1 MSEWGRFWVK
11 LHHSRTG
18 EVVAAICDEELL
30 GKRIVTEKGF
40 EIKVDNSFYGG
51 VLVEGENVIRYI
63 EQATIINLLGNRIVG
78 MLISKGFIHERAA
91 IKVGGI
97 MHVQMFY

>member
-30 GKRIVTEKGF
+30 GRRIVAEGGL

-51 VLVEGENVIRYI
+51 VLVEGESVIHYI

-78 MLISKGFIHERAA
+78 MLISKGLIRESAA

>member
-1 MSEWGRFWVK
+1 MSGWGRFWVK
-11 LHHSRTG
+11 MHHSRTG
-18 EVVAAICDEELL
+18 EVVVAVCDEELL
-30 GKRIVTEKGF
+30 GKRIVTDNGL

-63 EQATIINLLGNRIVG
+63 EQATIVNLLGDRIVG
-78 MLISKGFIHERAA
+78 MLMNKGLIREGSASR
-91 IKVGGI
+91 VGGI

>member
-11 LHHSRTG
+11 LHYSKTG

-30 GKRIVTEKGF
+30 GKRIATERGF
-40 EIKVDNSFYGG
+40 EIKVDNAFYGG
-51 VLVEGENVIRYI
+51 VLVEGEGVIRYI

-78 MLISKGFIHERAA
+78 MLISKGLIRESAA
-91 IKVGGI
+91 VRVGGI
-97 MHVQMFY
+97 LHVQMFY